1 MLLNQIAPH
10 VVDGHGVEGDE
21 FPGLVFLDYG
31 LDATLSK
38 RSRMPGP
45 DEHHGIQPIPILDL
59 LFACIMQDGIADFLV
74 VVTPC
79 LPALLVILSV

>member
-10 VVDGHGVEGDE
+10 VVDGQGVESDE
-21 FPGLVFLDYG
+21 FPGLGFLYYD
-31 LDATLSK
+31 LDAILFK
-38 RSRMPGP
+38 RSRKPGL

-74 VVTPC
+74 FVTPC

>member
-79 LPALLVILSV
+79 LPALLAILSV

>member
-59 LFACIMQDGIADFLV
+59 LFACIMQDGMADFLV

-79 LPALLVILSV
+79 LPALLAILSV